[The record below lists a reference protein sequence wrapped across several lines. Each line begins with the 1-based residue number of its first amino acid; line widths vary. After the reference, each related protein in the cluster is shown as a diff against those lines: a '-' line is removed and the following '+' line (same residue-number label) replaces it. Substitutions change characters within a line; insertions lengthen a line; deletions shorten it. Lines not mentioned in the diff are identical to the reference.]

1 MVRVKGNVRQSDYV
15 RKVDR
20 HDMSA
25 WGLQIN
31 AQLPLT
37 KREQSLFAPKTFD
50 KNEARTILR
59 LHK

>member
-1 MVRVKGNVRQSDYV
+1 LGRVKGNVRQSDYV
-15 RKVDR
+15 RKVNI
-20 HDMSA
+20 HGMSA

-37 KREQSLFAPKTFD
+37 TQEQALFAPKTFD
-50 KNEARTILR
+50 KNEALTILR